1 MEAQIGHEMVDGA
14 LRPAADALEI
24 GQRRGESLNHRGV
37 VADHG
42 DGKIAKALLLGEHGQ
57 QGFDDARADDADMAA
72 GGGAQARIGAAAA
85 GDQDTGF
92 VEGIGVRQLRQL
104 LAARGE
110 RAHAAE
116 RWHADCAHA
125 ALR

>member
-1 MEAQIGHEMVDGA
+1 MARCGPPPTRSRLDAGLERARRALDG
-14 LRPAADALEI
+14 E
-24 GQRRGESLNHRGV
+24 
-37 VADHG
+37 
-42 DGKIAKALLLGEHGQ
+42 
-57 QGFDDARADDADMAA
+57 RADDADMAA
-72 GGGAQARIGAAAA
+72 GGGAQPRIGAAAA

-116 RWHADCAHA
+116 YGGMQIAHA
-125 ALR
+125 QRCVEAADQALWWRLAPITSASAKRCAVSSRAR